1 MQFLLLLFVVMD
13 IIVWELDEPPGLF
26 SFFCFLLLV
35 NGVGLV
41 IETSSRLV
49 SMWYL
54 AVRDIEANGVGLVM

>member
-1 MQFLLLLFVVMD
+1 MD
-13 IIVWELDEPPGLF
+13 IIVWELDEPLGLF

-35 NGVGLV
+35 NGVSLV

-49 SMWYL
+49 SRWYL

>member
-1 MQFLLLLFVVMD
+1 MRFFLLLFVIMD

-26 SFFCFLLLV
+26 SLFCFLLLV

-49 SMWYL
+49 LRWYL